1 MILHMFARDHLVI
14 AAPPGQGDN
23 GRPYEGLLLAEADTW
38 FQHLSSTLQLLAL
51 GKKDPPFVS
60 GEE

>member
-1 MILHMFARDHLVI
+1 VI
-14 AAPPGQGDN
+14 TWSSQHRVAKVTMVG
-23 GRPYEGLLLAEADTW
+23 PYEGLLLAEADTW